1 MTEQEMI
8 INKALINIYG
18 ECLKYDLSADQLRK
32 IYDKKY
38 EVWKKLQ
45 ELMNT
50 IKRETEKY
58 K

>member
-8 INKALINIYG
+8 INKALINIFG
-18 ECLKYDLSADQLRK
+18 ECLNYDLSADQLSK

-38 EVWKKLQ
+38 EVLKKLQ

-50 IKRETEKY
+50 IKTEIEQHK
-58 K
+58 